1 MGKRIIKGSNQE
13 VVNLSKF
20 PSYGSDQTGKSVP
33 IEKDDQDHPI
43 DVLDVQPTKNPVD
56 SNDPKEEA
64 LTQSSS
70 PDLQELHHSVDRSDQ
85 MLAEVSQLLASGQP
99 EKGKLE
105 VIFRDMI
112 SLHKQRLIE
121 EESIRTSL
129 AKQLAADIP
138 TLFKDENFVVDF
150 LMEAVNQREGT
161 VVVRLS
167 DSSRE
172 ESFLLIQRMT
182 EVLR

>member
-1 MGKRIIKGSNQE
+1 
-13 VVNLSKF
+13 
-20 PSYGSDQTGKSVP
+20 
-33 IEKDDQDHPI
+33 
-43 DVLDVQPTKNPVD
+43 
-56 SNDPKEEA
+56 
-64 LTQSSS
+64 
-70 PDLQELHHSVDRSDQ
+70 

-138 TLFKDENFVVDF
+138 TLFKDENSVVDF